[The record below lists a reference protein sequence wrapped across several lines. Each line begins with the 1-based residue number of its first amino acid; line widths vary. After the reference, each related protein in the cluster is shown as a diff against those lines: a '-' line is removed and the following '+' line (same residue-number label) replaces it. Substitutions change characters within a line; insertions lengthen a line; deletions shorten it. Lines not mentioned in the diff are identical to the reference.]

1 MTDNTVNNVY
11 MSRIHEIA
19 DSYIYNLADGDT
31 KTAQADR
38 ESAIKKT
45 PIFKGMLKD
54 IYNNIFKITDKDK
67 KYNNKACNVD
77 YGDIDTLNDIW
88 DIYTGLCYKYCQN
101 PTMLNFSLMTGIS
114 TDTFNE
120 WERENSRGFIYYDLD
135 GNRIKDLPLW
145 IMNHQ
150 GEEYK
155 REVSSSHSDSVKR
168 WLKECESAAYDVA
181 MSGNPGGMFILKAN
195 YGYTEAPRQIQM
207 VGGDKPI
214 QQAAE
219 IAATYGVELTENSS
233 QLLLPDAPDD
243 D

>member
-11 MSRIHEIA
+11 MSKIHEIA
-19 DSYIYNLADGDT
+19 DGYIYNLAEGDT
-31 KTAQADR
+31 KTAQAAR

-45 PIFKGMLKD
+45 LIFKGMLKD
-54 IYNNIFKITDKDK
+54 IYNNIFKITDRDK
-67 KYNNKACNVD
+67 KYNNKTCNVD

-114 TDTFNE
+114 VDTFNE
-120 WERENSRGFIYYDLD
+120 WERENSRGYIYYDLD
-135 GNRIKDLPLW
+135 GNRIKNVPVW
-145 IMNHQ
+145 KMNHQ
-150 GEEYK
+150 GQEYR

-168 WLKECESAAYDVA
+168 WVKECEAAAFDVA

-207 VGGDKPI
+207 VDGNT
-214 QQAAE
+214 QAGQPTE
-219 IAATYGVELTENSS
+219 IAAKYGVELTDNNS

>member
-11 MSRIHEIA
+11 VSKIHEIA
-19 DSYIYNLADGDT
+19 DRYIYNLAEGDT
-31 KTAQADR
+31 KTANAER
-38 ESAIKKT
+38 ASAIKRT

-54 IYNNIFKITDKDK
+54 IYNNIFKITDRDK
-67 KYNNKACNVD
+67 KYNNKTCNVD

-101 PTMLNFSLMTGIS
+101 PTMLNFGLMTGIS

-120 WERENSRGFIYYDLD
+120 WERENSRGYIYYDLD
-135 GNRIKDLPLW
+135 GNRIKDVPAW
-145 IMNHQ
+145 KMNHK
-150 GEEYK
+150 GEEYR

-207 VGGDKPI
+207 VDGNG
-214 QQAAE
+214 QGRQGAE
-219 IAATYGVELTENSS
+219 IAAAYGVELTDNNS

>member
-1 MTDNTVNNVY
+1 MTNNTVNNVY
-11 MSRIHEIA
+11 VSKIHEIA
-19 DSYIYNLADGDT
+19 DRYIYNLVEGDT
-31 KTAQADR
+31 KAANAER
-38 ESAIKKT
+38 ASAIKRT

-114 TDTFNE
+114 VDTFNE

-135 GNRIKDLPLW
+135 GNRIKDIAGWKL
-145 IMNHQ
+145 NHQ
-150 GEEYK
+150 GEGY
-155 REVSSSHSDSVKR
+155 RQEVSSSHSESVKR
-168 WLKECESAAYDVA
+168 WVKECEAAVFDVA
-181 MSGNPGGMFILKAN
+181 LSGNPGGMFILKAN

-207 VGGDKPI
+207 VDGNG
-214 QQAAE
+214 QVRQGAE
-219 IAATYGVELTENSS
+219 IAASYGVELTDNNS